1 MWTFKKNLKNAQPPL
16 YVIASKSLVKVQSW
30 FGLVPRRAC
39 FTSPRA
45 FWRPQF
51 GSVQS
56 IKNLSCGIH
65 VTEDLEGFWSLN
77 ILLSVY

>member
-45 FWRPQF
+45 F
-51 GSVQS
+51 
-56 IKNLSCGIH
+56 
-65 VTEDLEGFWSLN
+65 
-77 ILLSVY
+77 